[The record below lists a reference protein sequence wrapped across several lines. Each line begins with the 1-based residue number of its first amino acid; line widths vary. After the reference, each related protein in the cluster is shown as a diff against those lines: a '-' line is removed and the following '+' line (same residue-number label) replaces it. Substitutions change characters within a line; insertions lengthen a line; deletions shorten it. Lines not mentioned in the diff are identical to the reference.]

1 MRCCAC
7 KQALT
12 GHAVEQVYHLIVCL
26 ACYLPRT
33 LRASLSWE
41 LASSP
46 VSVQAVAKAAVAG
59 ATDPSVPSG
68 IMDVWALKKYESI
81 T

>member
-1 MRCCAC
+1 MPLDRVLSLLPA
-7 KQALT
+7 KN
-12 GHAVEQVYHLIVCL
+12 L
-26 ACYLPRT
+26 AGIPVVG
-33 LRASLSWE
+33 AGFVP
-41 LASSP
+41 P